1 MPVNLW
7 GHYNFKI
14 DIVIHMV
21 ILIKAAQLILSLS
34 ILVIIHEFGHFIFSK
49 AFKCRVEKFYLFF
62 NPWFSL
68 FKFQRGETEY
78 GVGWLPLGGYV
89 KISGMIDESMDKEAM
104 KLPPQPWEFRS
115 KPSWQRLIIMIGG
128 VLFNLILAI
137 IIYSAVLFVWGDQ
150 YLPTKNVK
158 YGIAVS
164 ETGKEMGLRNGD
176 KIISVDGM
184 EIEDFN
190 KIVPVIVLN
199 GAKTIEVLRND
210 ETLSVPVKSEIIP
223 KLLKDKFVISLRIP
237 FVCKVIGFGKDSPA
251 RDAGFEIGDE
261 ILSVNGSG
269 FKFYDEFSDTLTMS
283 KGKTI
288 TILLKRGGAEK
299 STAVKI
305 GSAGVLGIQREYKID
320 GLFEFKTITYG
331 FFESIP
337 AGISKGY
344 NAVGN
349 YLKQFK
355 LLFAPETKAYE
366 SLGGF
371 IAIGNIFPSVWDWE
385 SFWNLTAFLSII
397 LAVMNI
403 LPIPALD
410 GGHVLFLLFEM
421 ITGRKPSDKFLEY
434 AQVVG
439 MVILFSLLLYA
450 NGNDFWKW
458 YQGKF

>member
-1 MPVNLW
+1 
-7 GHYNFKI
+7 
-14 DIVIHMV
+14 MV

-49 AFKCRVEKFYLFF
+49 AFNCRVEKFYLFF
-62 NPWFSL
+62 DPWFSL
-68 FKFQRGETEY
+68 FKFKRGETEY
-78 GVGWLPLGGYV
+78 GIGWLPLGGYV

-104 KLPPQPWEFRS
+104 KLPAEPWEFRS
-115 KPSWQRLIIMIGG
+115 KSTWQRLIIMIGG
-128 VLFNLILAI
+128 VLFNLILAVI
-137 IIYSAVLFVWGDQ
+137 LYSAVLYTWGDQ

-164 ETGKEMGLRNGD
+164 ETGKEMGFVNGD
-176 KIISVDGM
+176 KIISVDGKA
-184 EIEDFN
+184 IEDFN
-190 KIVPVIVLN
+190 KIVSSIVLN
-199 GAKTIEVLRND
+199 GAKAIEVERN
-210 ETLSVPVKSEIIP
+210 EKSVILPVKAEIIP
-223 KLLKDKFVISLRIP
+223 KILKDKYLIGLRVP
-237 FVCKVIGFGKDSPA
+237 FACKIIGFAKESPA
-251 RDAGFEIGDE
+251 RDAGLQLGDE
-261 ILSVNGSG
+261 VLTINGSG
-269 FKFYDEFSDTLTMS
+269 FTFYDQFSDSLAQS
-283 KGKTI
+283 REKTI
-288 TILLKRGGAEK
+288 QLKIHRQGVEK
-299 STAVKI
+299 TVAVKI
-305 GSAGVLGIQREYKID
+305 GKIGMLGIQRENNLAGI
-320 GLFEFKTITYG
+320 FEFKTINYG
-331 FFESIP
+331 FFESMP
-337 AGISKGY
+337 AGVIKGY
-344 NAVGN
+344 HAVGN

-434 AQVVG
+434 AQIVG

-450 NGNDFWKW
+450 NGNDFIKW